1 METFLLFAN
10 GGGSSDPLNWSQD
23 EAILLS
29 SVDLISIRPTS
40 ASTLEMVF
48 NEAIVELTVRNRS
61 QIAIM
66 KAITVGINSSQKTV
80 TVLDRDSDISIHPH
94 VQAVSI
100 KPRGIRNYIQTLANN
115 SRTAIPVPT
124 GRIKNCMITNIDG
137 TDAVACTLELHD
149 GSTYTKLLDQLSVP
163 AKSTL
168 VLESGEISFDDIAYT
183 LHATSGDSGGQLTF
197 TFNY

>member
-10 GGGSSDPLNWSQD
+10 GGCSSDPLNWSQD

-29 SVDLISIRPTS
+29 SVDLISIRPTD
-40 ASTLEMVF
+40 ASTLEMIF
-48 NEAIVELTVRNRS
+48 NEAVIQLTVRNGS
-61 QIAIM
+61 HIAIM

-94 VQAVSI
+94 IQAVSI
-100 KPRGIRNYIQTLANN
+100 KPRGVRNYIQTLTNN
-115 SRTAIPVPT
+115 SRTAVSVPN
-124 GRIKNCMITNIDG
+124 GKIKNCMITNIDG

-149 GSTYTKLLDQLSVP
+149 GSTYTKLLDQLSIP

-168 VLESGEISFDDIAYT
+168 VLESEEISFDDVTYT